1 MGNYIGSNRRKIG
14 RVIKASMPPQ
24 NLPRPIQQTPQLNM
38 RPKQNPFNR
47 DSRIIEKKEL
57 KPGWTPRNP
66 KRASLL
72 AGKKIKR

>member
-1 MGNYIGSNRRKIG
+1 MGNYIGSNRRKIS
-14 RVIKASMPPQ
+14 RIVKENIPKPVQYNPP
-24 NLPRPIQQTPQLNM
+24 ITV

-72 AGKKIKR
+72 AGKRQKR